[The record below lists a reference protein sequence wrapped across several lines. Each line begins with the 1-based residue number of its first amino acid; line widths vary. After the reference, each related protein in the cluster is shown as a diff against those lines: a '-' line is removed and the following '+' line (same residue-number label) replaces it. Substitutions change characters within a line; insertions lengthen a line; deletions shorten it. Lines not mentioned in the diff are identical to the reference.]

1 MKVRLQAWMVNSASL
16 LAMPITPLC
25 NLSISSG
32 RFPDVCKIAKLKP
45 LFKKGSKTDP
55 KNYHPISLLPL
66 MSKVLKRIVN
76 EQTMEFLSK
85 HSIFIQISIR
95 ISKNYFAN
103 FYLSLTDKISKGFD
117 SGLLTGVILID
128 LRKAFDAIDHNIL
141 LLKMPSLGFFVKLLI
156 GISHT
161 YPVGNSM

>member
-1 MKVRLQAWMVNSASL
+1 
-16 LAMPITPLC
+16 
-25 NLSISSG
+25 
-32 RFPDVCKIAKLKP
+32 
-45 LFKKGSKTDP
+45 
-55 KNYHPISLLPL
+55 
-66 MSKVLKRIVN
+66 MSKPWSFSANTAYLYKF
-76 EQTMEFLSK
+76 QSG
-85 HSIFIQISIR
+85 SQ
-95 ISKNYFAN
+95 KNYFAN
-103 FYLSLTDKISKGFD
+103 FCLSLTDKISKGFD